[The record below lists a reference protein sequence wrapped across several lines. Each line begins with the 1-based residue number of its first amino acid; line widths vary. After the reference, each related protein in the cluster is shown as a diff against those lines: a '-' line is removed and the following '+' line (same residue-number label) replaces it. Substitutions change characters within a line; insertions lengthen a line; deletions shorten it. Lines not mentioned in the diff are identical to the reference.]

1 MTAAPWSLRN
11 RLTLTLGAATLLIWC
26 ASSLW
31 LYRAVI
37 DTANHLFD
45 AALDNTAH
53 AVLAVVRNEASELTE
68 SKEGVGFELAVID
81 QSSQNDTVYQVLGPN
96 GIMVF
101 RSHGAPIAP
110 LAGAQNRG
118 FGITRI
124 GGEDYRVFTLATEL
138 NAATIHVAQPMSRRI
153 ELARAGALRLQ
164 IPGAALM
171 LALIGAVAWSVRKAT
186 APIVRYAD
194 ALDSLTAEA
203 EVPVDGTGLPRELQP
218 VARAINRLM
227 QRVRDSMIRERT
239 LTADAAHELRNP
251 LAALRLQAQVA
262 LRARDP
268 KERNVALNELLL
280 GTDRAARMVD
290 AVLTL
295 ARFDASTA
303 FQISKSR
310 VELDRLAEFIAAEFA
325 PLASLRDVAIRV
337 VCEPVIVLG
346 DQDALAI
353 LLRNLLSNA
362 LRYARKQIRVE
373 ISDGDQ
379 KAAIAVQD
387 DGPGFTE
394 ESATRAFHRF
404 FRGPEESNSSEGAG
418 LGLALVLRIAQLHS
432 GSVEIGRGTYG
443 GARVTVT
450 LRCLAAQ
457 NQESCHQAAPGD
469 TIALVEHTHSDSG
482 GH

>member
-1 MTAAPWSLRN
+1 MTTAAWSLRS
-11 RLTLTLGAATLLIWC
+11 RLTATLGTATLLIWC

-31 LYRAVI
+31 LYQAVI

-68 SKEGVGFELAVID
+68 SKEGIGFELAVID
-81 QSSQNDTVYQVLGPN
+81 QSNQNDTVYQVLGPN

-110 LAGAQNRG
+110 LAAAQSRG
-118 FGITRI
+118 FGITRVA
-124 GGEDYRVFTLATEL
+124 GKEYRVFTLATEL
-138 NAATIHVAQPMSRRI
+138 NAATIHVAQPISRRV

-194 ALDSLTAEA
+194 ALDALTAEA
-203 EVPVDGTGLPRELQP
+203 EVPVDGTQLPRELQP
-218 VARAINRLM
+218 VVRAIDRLM
-227 QRVRDSMIRERT
+227 QRVHDSIIRERT

-251 LAALRLQAQVA
+251 LAALRMQAQVA
-262 LRARDP
+262 LRATGP
-268 KERNVALNELLL
+268 EERNAALSELLRA
-280 GTDRAARMVD
+280 TDRAARMVD

-295 ARFDASTA
+295 ARFDSSSSS
-303 FQISKSR
+303 QISKNK
-310 VELDRLAEFIAAEFA
+310 VQLAQLAELIAAEFA
-325 PLASLRDVAIRV
+325 VLAASRGITIRR
-337 VCEPVIVLG
+337 VCEQVSVIG

-373 ISDGDQ
+373 ISTSDQ
-379 KAAIAVQD
+379 YATITVVD
-387 DGPGFTE
+387 DGPGFGE
-394 ESATRAFHRF
+394 ESSTRAFNRF
-404 FRGPEESNSSEGAG
+404 FRGPEATNSSDGAG
-418 LGLALVLRIAQLHS
+418 LGLAMVLRIAQLHS
-432 GSVEIGRGTYG
+432 GNVEIGRGNYG
-443 GARVTVT
+443 GARITVT
-450 LRCLAAQ
+450 LGRLYAEATTDVSKAA
-457 NQESCHQAAPGD
+457 NLD
-469 TIALVEHTHSDSG
+469 
-482 GH
+482 

>member
-1 MTAAPWSLRN
+1 MTAAPWSLRS
-11 RLTLTLGAATLLIWC
+11 RLTVTLGTATLLIWC

-37 DTANHLFD
+37 DTANRLFD
-45 AALDNTAH
+45 AALDNTAN

-68 SKEGVGFELAVID
+68 TKEGIGFELAVID
-81 QSSQNDTVYQVLGPN
+81 QSIQNDTVYQVLGPN

-110 LAGAQNRG
+110 LAAAQSRG

-124 GGEDYRVFTLATEL
+124 DGKEYRVFTLATEL
-138 NAATIHVAQPMSRRI
+138 NAATIHVAQPIIRRI

-164 IPGAALM
+164 VPGAALM

-186 APIVRYAD
+186 TPIVRYAN

-203 EVPVDGTGLPRELQP
+203 EVPVDGTELPRELQP
-218 VARAINRLM
+218 VVRAIDRLM
-227 QRVRDSMIRERT
+227 QRVHDSIIRERT

-262 LRARDP
+262 LRATGP
-268 KERNVALNELLL
+268 EERNAALSELLRA
-280 GTDRAARMVD
+280 TDRAARMVD

-295 ARFDASTA
+295 ARFDSSTS
-303 FQISKSR
+303 FQISKNNIQLDQL
-310 VELDRLAEFIAAEFA
+310 VELIAAEFA
-325 PLASLRDVAIRV
+325 VLAASRGITIRR
-337 VCEPVIVLG
+337 VCEPMAVVG

-362 LRYARKQIRVE
+362 LRYAHKQIRVE
-373 ISDGDQ
+373 ISANDQ
-379 KAAIAVQD
+379 YATITVVD
-387 DGPGFTE
+387 DGPGFSE
-394 ESATRAFHRF
+394 ESSTRAFNRF
-404 FRGPEESNSSEGAG
+404 FRGPEAINSSDGAG
-418 LGLALVLRIAQLHS
+418 LGLAMVLRIAQLHS
-432 GSVEIGRGTYG
+432 GTVEIGRGNYG

-450 LRCLAAQ
+450 LRCLCPEATAEVSKAA
-457 NQESCHQAAPGD
+457 N
-469 TIALVEHTHSDSG
+469 LN
-482 GH
+482 

>member
-11 RLTLTLGAATLLIWC
+11 RLTVTLGAATLLIWC

-37 DTANHLFD
+37 DTANRLFD

-68 SKEGVGFELAVID
+68 TKEGVGFELAVID
-81 QSSQNDTVYQVLGPN
+81 QSSQTDTVYQVLGPN

-110 LAGAQNRG
+110 LAAAQNRG

-203 EVPVDGTGLPRELQP
+203 EVPVDGTELPRELQP
-218 VARAINRLM
+218 VSRAIDRLM
-227 QRVRDSMIRERT
+227 QRVRDSIIRERT

-268 KERNVALNELLL
+268 KERNAALNELLL

-303 FQISKSR
+303 VQISKSR
-310 VELDRLAEFIAAEFA
+310 VELDGLAELIAAEFA
-325 PLASLRDVAIRV
+325 PLANLRGIAIRV

-404 FRGPEESNSSEGAG
+404 FRGPQESHSSEGAG

-450 LRCLAAQ
+450 LRCLVQ

-469 TIALVEHTHSDSG
+469 TIALVEHTHCDSG